1 MNFEMNMVA
10 FKANTVDSF
19 REEFT
24 DDFVVFS
31 IFFEESDPETG
42 GESWNF
48 QRALGLDGTVESL
61 GEEDEGVC
69 VVKEIQ
75 QETFYEDIKSIAL
88 SRNRLVCEFTA
99 ERSTRLGYGG
109 LNIAFDLPDDKWE
122 RLVQMSEFVF
132 LNRQYFRRA

>member
-1 MNFEMNMVA
+1 MIK
-10 FKANTVDSF
+10 FKAKTVDSF

-24 DDFVVFS
+24 DDSTVYS

-48 QRALGLDGTVESL
+48 ERALGPDGTIESL
-61 GEEDEGVC
+61 GEDDDGVC

-75 QETFYEDIKSIAL
+75 QETFYEDIKAIVL
-88 SRNRLVCEFTA
+88 TRNRLVCEFTT
-99 ERSTRLGYGG
+99 ERATRLGYDG
-109 LNIAFDLPDDKWE
+109 LHISFDLPDDKWE
-122 RLVQMSEFVF
+122 RLAQMSEFVF

>member
-1 MNFEMNMVA
+1 MNMIA
-10 FKANTVDSF
+10 FKAKTVDSF

-48 QRALGLDGTVESL
+48 QRALGPDGTLESL

-75 QETFYEDIKSIAL
+75 QETFYEDIKSIVL

-99 ERSTRLGYGG
+99 ERATRLGYSG
-109 LNIAFDLPDDKWE
+109 LHIAFDLPGDKRE